1 MYVVLLGAPGAGKG
15 TQAPLLARA
24 LGVVHVATGDM
35 LREAVR
41 QRTAYGERA
50 RAYMQE
56 GKLVPDEIVLAL
68 TLERLDRPDAR
79 RGFVLDGFP
88 RTLVQAEALDRAL
101 EAAGKRLDRAL
112 WLEVPHDVLVARLS
126 GRWIC
131 ASCQT
136 VYHELTSPPSVP
148 GVCDRC
154 GGDLRQ
160 RADDRPEAVE
170 RRLRVYLAET
180 APLVEYYRARSVLR
194 VVDGNQPVDAV
205 KAALLRAVQNGQRKG
220 AL

>member
-1 MYVVLLGAPGAGKG
+1 MYIVLLGAPGAGKG

-24 LGVVHVATGDM
+24 LGVVHVSTGDM

-41 QRTAYGERA
+41 QRTALGEQA
-50 RAYMQE
+50 RVYMQQ
-56 GKLVPDEIVLAL
+56 GKLVPDEIVLAM
-68 TLERLDRPDAR
+68 TLERLERPDAR

-101 EAAGKRLDRAL
+101 EAAGRRLDRAL
-112 WLEVPHDVLVARLS
+112 WLEVPREVLVARLG

-131 ASCQT
+131 ASCQA
-136 VYHELTSPPSVP
+136 VYHELSNPPAVP

-154 GGDLRQ
+154 GGQLRQ
-160 RADDRPEAVE
+160 RADDRPEAVD
-170 RRLRVYLAET
+170 RRLRVYLEET

-194 VVDGNQPVDAV
+194 VVDGNQPVEAV
-205 KAALLRAVQNGQRKG
+205 KAALLQAVQNGQFKG
-220 AL
+220 AI